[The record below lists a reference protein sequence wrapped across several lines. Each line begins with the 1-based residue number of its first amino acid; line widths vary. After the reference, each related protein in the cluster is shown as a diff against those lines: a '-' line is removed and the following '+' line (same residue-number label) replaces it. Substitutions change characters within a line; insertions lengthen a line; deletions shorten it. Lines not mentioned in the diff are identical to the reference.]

1 MGDGN
6 WGEGMGSELVCRKAV
21 VGVEYDPAGLLC
33 PSRRSGVDRGG
44 EGSLSEREGFQG
56 YP

>member
-1 MGDGN
+1 METG
-6 WGEGMGSELVCRKAV
+6 GEGTGSELVCRKAV

-33 PSRRSGVDRGG
+33 PGRRSGVDRGG